1 MRKVFAWTLTWGAV
15 AGLLIQ
21 APRIAFAQQAP
32 VVTIDECRA
41 LDDADVHGRIR
52 ELATTSFKTELTA
65 IDYPALVNKHW
76 AKADVGA
83 RIDRE
88 VDAAIAAVRADF
100 ELGRP
105 GLFHREQDGGRPL
118 RSRRRRQDL

>member
-1 MRKVFAWTLTWGAV
+1 MRRVFAWTLTWGAV

-21 APRIAFAQQAP
+21 APRIALAEHAP

-41 LDDADVHGRIR
+41 LNDADVHDRIR

-65 IDYPALVNKHW
+65 IDYPALVNKYW
-76 AKADVGA
+76 AKADVSG

-88 VDAAIAAVRADF
+88 VDAAIAAVRAEF
-100 ELGRP
+100 ELG
-105 GLFHREQDGGRPL
+105 
-118 RSRRRRQDL
+118 